1 MRHQNI
7 LVFAVPFDNLLGFIT
22 PNLLGFIFHFLDFND
37 IGIVWTM
44 KIHCSVTISS
54 IGPMKHE
61 TCCVLQYMCSRMYS
75 GNSGTRVGVF
85 MILVL

>member
-37 IGIVWTM
+37 IDIVWTM

-61 TCCVLQYMCSRMYS
+61 TCVIQYMCSRMYS
-75 GNSGTRVGVF
+75 GNPGTRVGVF